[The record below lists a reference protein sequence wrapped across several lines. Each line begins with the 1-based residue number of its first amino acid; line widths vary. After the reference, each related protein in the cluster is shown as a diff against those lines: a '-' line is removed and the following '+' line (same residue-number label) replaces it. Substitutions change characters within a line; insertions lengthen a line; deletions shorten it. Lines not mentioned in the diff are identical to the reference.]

1 MQPRPLAL
9 LHAVPCA
16 RALQAHRTGCDAQ
29 DNDDAGGNL
38 LAAVLAILGMDEKNI
53 KEDQSLEGMG
63 MDSMQVLEIRTRL
76 QRATGHPIPLEE
88 VTLSPPCRARQPC
101 TDLLPAYT
109 SA

>member
-1 MQPRPLAL
+1 M
-9 LHAVPCA
+9 
-16 RALQAHRTGCDAQ
+16 GCHVQ

-88 VTLSPPCRARQPC
+88 VTPSAALGLLTAVPICHLHAHQHNTPSLSRR
-101 TDLLPAYT
+101 
-109 SA
+109 

>member
-1 MQPRPLAL
+1 MQPKPLAL
-9 LHAVPCA
+9 LHAAPCA

-88 VTLSPPCRARQPC
+88 VTPSPAFWWFTAMQTCGLTP
-101 TDLLPAYT
+101 L
-109 SA
+109 